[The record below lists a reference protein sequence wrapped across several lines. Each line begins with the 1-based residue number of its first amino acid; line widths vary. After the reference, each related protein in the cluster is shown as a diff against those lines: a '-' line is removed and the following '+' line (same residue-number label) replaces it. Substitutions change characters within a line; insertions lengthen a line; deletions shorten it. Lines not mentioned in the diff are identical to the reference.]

1 MPASASKY
9 FGLYVAEDLISTAS
23 TALRPRW
30 TRRSISF
37 LLPSRQKISKDLT
50 TSGRKISTVTVGG
63 YIDVPRASHLLYEA
77 PRYDIQGRGCLDALE
92 KYYLGDLGLRYWL
105 LGRDQGDVG
114 HRVEDA
120 VYLELRRRYRDVSV
134 SVLRKGE
141 IVFVVQSDGTVSLA
155 WKAR

>member
-1 MPASASKY
+1 M
-9 FGLYVAEDLISTAS
+9 
-23 TALRPRW
+23 
-30 TRRSISF
+30 
-37 LLPSRQKISKDLT
+37 
-50 TSGRKISTVTVGG
+50 
-63 YIDVPRASHLLYEA
+63 PRASHLLYEA
-77 PRYDIQGRGCLDALE
+77 PRYDIQGRGCLNTLE

-120 VYLELRRRYRDVSV
+120 VYLELRRRYRDVIV

-141 IVFVVQSDGTVSLA
+141 IVFVVQSDGTVSPA